1 MDSHALELSN
11 YVIANSCEVVL
22 FVECVGDNEVVV
34 DDNFSKDDNDESLK
48 NAQLDESEKERAIGL
63 DDGFDLPVL
72 EIGRMKNKR
81 IKRMALK
88 KVYNLREEG
97 D

>member
-1 MDSHALELSN
+1 MINQWGYGGDGDYKEMTMDSHALELSN

-48 NAQLDESEKERAIGL
+48 NS
-63 DDGFDLPVL
+63 
-72 EIGRMKNKR
+72 
-81 IKRMALK
+81 
-88 KVYNLREEG
+88 
-97 D
+97 